1 MLLFFYQLLLLVLLH
16 YTFFFSPIP
25 SSPPSLLYIN
35 IAFCFPKDNAITF
48 IICIYKHKLEGIVPN
63 AISLLDEIHFGRT
76 LMYTEM
82 TIEIKLFQS
91 LHLHFIAWKS
101 FFKICYYW
109 VTSGHFCMYA
119 VYFEYIPSNISC
131 HLTVSGSSPSSA
143 SK

>member
-1 MLLFFYQLLLLVLLH
+1 MLLFFINCFYCFCCTIHFSLLCPL
-16 YTFFFSPIP
+16 PP
-25 SSPPSLLYIN
+25 PPPSLLYIK
-35 IAFCFPKDNAITF
+35 ITFCFPKGNAITF
-48 IICIYKHKLEGIVPN
+48 IIYIYKHKLEGIVPN

-109 VTSGHFCMYA
+109 VTSRHFLYVCS
-119 VYFEYIPSNISC
+119 VF
-131 HLTVSGSSPSSA
+131 
-143 SK
+143 